1 MKKSNGERTYAILE
15 SGKTY
20 KFAGYSWTACE
31 VNNDRHVAVIQSRGV
46 THGAWPGFKMTE
58 FDSKYSIDGYDISA
72 YDVKTKKLYDAIKD
86 VEDKSASY
94 GKGLYLVS
102 KEKAGFTEWGEP
114 GSGDYW
120 QALKKAAG
128 NASSFG
134 SPSGCAWLG
143 TVYGGSSAWCVDS
156 NGNVYGNNGRNYDC
170 VVAPAFNL
178 DLSKVEVAG
187 DEIIIRENSNTSQPG
202 NQSNPAPYRSILEYG
217 LDITG
222 GDGKTIHLGSDMLSQ
237 VLTAFYEDIGR
248 RSVASYT
255 RRQFTA
261 EQYINVCRAVSGY
274 MESHS
279 EIEYQILEGVLG
291 TGFEKEENWV
301 VKTMSTADG
310 KSWIMEQPEK
320 FSSGQEIWNKIK
332 RLVLADQSDKEVAE
346 VRYNKDACEAMVI
359 YSDKTSC
366 KFFAEKT
373 DTPETLPM
381 EGNTG
386 EKQKAATL
394 KLGKTYRLAG
404 YNWTACEL
412 INNGKTA
419 VIQSHV
425 VTHGVWPGFK
435 MAKFGGEINTNF
447 AVDIDGHNI
456 SAYDNKMQSL
466 YDAIKDVEDKSAPYG
481 EGLYLI
487 SKEKAGFTE
496 WDQPVS
502 GDYWQALKKA
512 AGNASSFGCP
522 FNYAWLGA
530 VGGSDGAWYV
540 SSNGNVYNYYQDSDC
555 VVAPA
560 YNLDLSKVEV
570 VGDEII
576 IKDICNSN
584 QRKITTDKQKSMAKI
599 EKQRENARKLNE
611 LVCHL
616 GELLGN

>member
-1 MKKSNGERTYAILE
+1 M
-15 SGKTY
+15 
-20 KFAGYSWTACE
+20 
-31 VNNDRHVAVIQSRGV
+31 NNDRHVAVIQSRGV
-46 THGAWPGFKMTE
+46 TNGAWPGFKMTE

-102 KEKAGFTEWGEP
+102 KEKAGFTEWCEP

-128 NASSFG
+128 NASSFYY
-134 SPSGCAWLG
+134 AWLG
-143 TVYGGSSAWCVDS
+143 TVDGSGGAWCVGSYGSVLSSSDQS
-156 NGNVYGNNGRNYDC
+156 NDF

-178 DLSKVEVAG
+178 DFSKVEIRG

-222 GDGKTIHLGSDMLSQ
+222 GDGKTIHLSSDMLSQ

-301 VKTMSTADG
+301 VKTMSTAEG

-320 FSSGQEIWNKIK
+320 FSSGQETWNKIK
-332 RLVLADQSDKEVAE
+332 RLVLADQNDKEVAE

-359 YSDKTSC
+359 YSDKTFC

-373 DTPETLPM
+373 DAPETLPLD
-381 EGNTG
+381 GNTW

-394 KLGKTYRLAG
+394 ELGTYRLAG

-412 INNGKTA
+412 INNGKTL
-419 VIQSHV
+419 VLQSHG
-425 VTHGVWPGFK
+425 VTHGEWPGFK
-435 MAKFGGEINTNF
+435 MAKFGGEIYTNF

-522 FNYAWLGA
+522 FDYAWLGT
-530 VGGSDGAWYV
+530 VYGSNYAWCVYSRSNV
-540 SSNGNVYNYYQDSDC
+540 CGSSGQGNDL

-560 YNLDLSKVEV
+560 FNLDLSKVEV
-570 VGDEII
+570 AGDEIV
-576 IKDICNSN
+576 IKS
-584 QRKITTDKQKSMAKI
+584 
-599 EKQRENARKLNE
+599 
-611 LVCHL
+611 
-616 GELLGN
+616 